1 MADDGKWPKALM
13 LFLYDLKPAK
23 WAPDNDGIVAPNF
36 QRPGWIDQ
44 VASLPGAL
52 DVAQRARESAEGDAK
67 TAEDK
72 ASRLVQIALA
82 LLTIALALG
91 SYQLDFA
98 LRRSSDWLATVAPVG
113 LAIAFLALSA
123 FEALQIDRVGKYSLP
138 DGSELENAQPQEVS
152 SRLLAAEVRGRALA
166 SWSARNKHGAL
177 MQARA
182 WFTRGLAALLVA
194 GLIAGVA
201 RATSEATSARHK
213 TTRPTTPSTRSVGS
227 RAALSYP
234 QDSLTGSPNARLA
247 MAAVVAGSRSFT
259 AISGFA
265 QRHRSASQPT
275 IASAAVHCLAT
286 YMRSIP
292 PEAYRRQA
300 DLRRVVL

>member
-23 WAPDNDGIVAPNF
+23 WAPNNDGIVAPSF
-36 QRPGWIDQ
+36 QQPGWIDQ
-44 VASLPGAL
+44 VARLPGAL

-98 LRRSSDWLATVAPVG
+98 LRRSSGWLATVAPVG

-123 FEALQIDRVGKYSLP
+123 FEALQVDRVGKYSLP
-138 DGSELENAQPQEVS
+138 DGSELESAQPQEVS
-152 SRLLAAEVRGRALA
+152 SRLLAAEVRGRTLA
-166 SWSARNKHGAL
+166 SWSARNKHSAL

-201 RATSEATSARHK
+201 RATSEATSARNK
-213 TTRPTTPSTRSVGS
+213 ITRPTTPSTRSVGS
-227 RAALSYP
+227 RAALSYA
-234 QDSLTGSPNARLA
+234 QDGLTGSPNAGLA
-247 MAAVVAGSRSFT
+247 MAVVASSRSFT
-259 AISGFA
+259 ALSGFA
-265 QRHRSASQPT
+265 LRHCSASEPT
-275 IASAAVHCLAT
+275 TAKRSGLV
-286 YMRSIP
+286 MRG
-292 PEAYRRQA
+292 RCCQA
-300 DLRRVVL
+300 LLIGCSVSQVGV